1 MDNQEQ
7 RYNKLR
13 RQKIN
18 LMLNEEER
26 KTITEKAIKYGYG
39 DCLAEYIRAAAIYE
53 NIYVEDVE
61 GKKQV
66 CEKISEFIE
75 ILREIL
81 KEQKSILKSVVLNK
95 SDIEIISQQN
105 LQIIKMIDSLSNLIV
120 STLSVNAEKK
130 IQQREKLI
138 YKYKVDG
145 AFLDKLLRKERDILT
160 VRPSNLHKPNEAI
173 NIIVFLDAYTR
184 TFDLNNLD
192 IADFINEVNH
202 YRNVAMQ
209 KKIYISF
216 IKDGNNL
223 KIGVVMNFNN
233 LIATEK
239 FMKDS
244 GCNDAVFLNN
254 TIMNEGDIYTSN
266 S

>member
-66 CEKISEFIE
+66 CEKVSEFIE
-75 ILREIL
+75 TLREIL
-81 KEQKSILKSVVLNK
+81 KEQKVILKSVVLNK

-105 LQIIKMIDSLSNLIV
+105 LQIIKMINSLSNLLV

-145 AFLDKLLRKERDILT
+145 GFLEKLLRKEKDILT
-160 VRPSNLHKPNEAI
+160 VRPSNLHKPNETI
-173 NIIVFLDAYTR
+173 NIIVFLDAYTK

-192 IADFINEVNH
+192 IAEFINVVNH

-216 IKDGNNL
+216 LKDGNDL
-223 KIGVVMNFNN
+223 KIGVVMNFTK
-233 LIATEK
+233 LKAAEEFID
-239 FMKDS
+239 DS
-244 GCNDAVFLNN
+244 GCTDIVVLKK
-254 TIMNEGDIYTSN
+254 TEMDEGDIYTCN

>member
-66 CEKISEFIE
+66 CEKVSEYIE
-75 ILREIL
+75 VLREIL
-81 KEQKSILKSVVLNK
+81 KEQKAILKSVVLNK

-105 LQIIKMIDSLSNLIV
+105 LQIIKMITSIP
-120 STLSVNAEKK
+120 K
-130 IQQREKLI
+130 I
-138 YKYKVDG
+138 
-145 AFLDKLLRKERDILT
+145 
-160 VRPSNLHKPNEAI
+160 
-173 NIIVFLDAYTR
+173 
-184 TFDLNNLD
+184 
-192 IADFINEVNH
+192 
-202 YRNVAMQ
+202 
-209 KKIYISF
+209 
-216 IKDGNNL
+216 
-223 KIGVVMNFNN
+223 
-233 LIATEK
+233 
-239 FMKDS
+239 
-244 GCNDAVFLNN
+244 
-254 TIMNEGDIYTSN
+254 
-266 S
+266 

>member
-1 MDNQEQ
+1 MDNREQ

-66 CEKISEFIE
+66 CEKVSEFIE
-75 ILREIL
+75 TLREIL
-81 KEQKSILKSVVLNK
+81 KEQKCILKSVVLNK

-105 LQIIKMIDSLSNLIV
+105 LQIIKMINSLSNLLV
-120 STLSVNAEKK
+120 STLAVNTEKK

-145 AFLDKLLRKERDILT
+145 AFLDKLLRKEKDMLV
-160 VRPSNLHKPNEAI
+160 VRPSNLHKPNETV
-173 NIIVFLDAYTR
+173 NIIVFLDAYTKI
-184 TFDLNNLD
+184 FDLNNLD
-192 IADFINEVNH
+192 IAEFINMVNH

-223 KIGVVMNFNN
+223 KIGVAMNFTK
-233 LIATEK
+233 LKAAED
-239 FMKDS
+239 FMNDS
-244 GCNDAVFLNN
+244 GCTDVVILKN
-254 TIMNEGDIYTSN
+254 TEMDEGDIYPSN
-266 S
+266 G